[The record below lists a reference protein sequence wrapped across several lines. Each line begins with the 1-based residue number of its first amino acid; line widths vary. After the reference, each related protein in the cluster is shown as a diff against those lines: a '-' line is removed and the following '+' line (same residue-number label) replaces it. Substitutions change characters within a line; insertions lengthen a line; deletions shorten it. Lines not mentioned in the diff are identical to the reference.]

1 MKGPLSGSF
10 SPTNGQISGGHNANG
25 QVNGGGSKLNGTQRA
40 QTCGQS
46 ACCNEP
52 LNQIENILATQSAPS
67 ETAAILL
74 VSPSFPAPHHT
85 QTRWAEGLLA
95 PCSFDSFSSR
105 LLCVASRGCS
115 KLHCTIT
122 ITINTVL
129 VLGSGSMVVFSIYP
143 YRICVCVCVSCLL

>member
-25 QVNGGGSKLNGTQRA
+25 QVNGGGSKLNGTQQRA

-46 ACCNEP
+46 ACCNDP
-52 LNQIENILATQSAPS
+52 LTQIENILATQSAPS

-74 VSPSFPAPHHT
+74 VSPSFPPPRTTHT

-95 PCSFDSFSSR
+95 PC
-105 LLCVASRGCS
+105 
-115 KLHCTIT
+115 KL
-122 ITINTVL
+122 
-129 VLGSGSMVVFSIYP
+129 
-143 YRICVCVCVSCLL
+143 